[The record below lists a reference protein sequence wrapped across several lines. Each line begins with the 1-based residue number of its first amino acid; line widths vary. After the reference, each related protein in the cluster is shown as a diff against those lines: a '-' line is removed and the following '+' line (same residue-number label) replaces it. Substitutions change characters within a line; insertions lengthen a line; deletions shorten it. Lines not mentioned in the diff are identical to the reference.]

1 MRLFFATLMT
11 AACLTTTPLLSG
23 GLGEMTTAERAIFRE
38 EVKAY
43 LLENPEVLAEAF
55 EVLQQRE
62 QLADV
67 SRDQQLLIENADL
80 IFKDTTSWVGGN
92 PDGDITIVEFIDYR
106 CSYCRKAK
114 TDVEALV
121 KSDGNI
127 RFVVK
132 EFPILG
138 EDSVLASRFA
148 ISILQ
153 LHGPDAYK
161 AVHDGLF
168 GLRGAPDAATLARLA
183 TELGVE
189 PQPVL
194 DRMNSA
200 EVTAVIAANRAL
212 ADVMSLSG
220 TPAFVINKTLL
231 RGYVPLEAM
240 QAIVA
245 DERAG

>member
-1 MRLFFATLMT
+1 MRLSIAALLTT
-11 AACLTTTPLLSG
+11 ACLIATPGLSG
-23 GLGEMTTAERAIFRE
+23 GLGEMTDAERAIFRD

-55 EVLQQRE
+55 AVLQQRE
-62 QLADV
+62 QLAELT
-67 SRDQQLLIENADL
+67 RDQQLLIENADL

-92 PDGDITIVEFIDYR
+92 PEGDITIVEFIDYR

-114 TDVEALV
+114 ADVEELV

-138 EDSVLASRFA
+138 EESVLASRFA
-148 ISILQ
+148 ISMLQ

-161 AVHDGLF
+161 ATHDALYA
-168 GLRGAPDAATLARLA
+168 LRGAPDAATLARLA
-183 TELGVE
+183 TEMGFD
-189 PQPVL
+189 PQSVL
-194 DRMNSA
+194 DRMNSN

-212 ADVMSLSG
+212 ADTMALSG

-231 RGYVPLEAM
+231 RGYVPLDGLR
-240 QAIVA
+240 QIVS